1 MNEVMDI
8 QNNEDHLNKIN
19 YTALYETFFKGND
32 NIENYNF
39 WYQKLI
45 NFNLSENESYE
56 NISIIIRA
64 MQYIIQYE
72 HTVAEELKEISEK
85 EAVEMAEKEENWE
98 QERQI
103 YAEELSN
110 LREKITNDAGY
121 DDLTEAFRD
130 EINTLKEENNHLKQI
145 GRDRDREL
153 ADQREKEENLIMKI
167 SNLEKDKNMK
177 TYQLAQY
184 EDTIKEL
191 NRKVSR
197 KDDSNQKNEWEVKKL
212 RQRNEQALKLSTQL
226 EDVMEQNNKLKKE
239 VERVTTALEDATE
252 LINETTEKYNT
263 LTKQMTEAEVNI
275 SHLVEENNL
284 LQRQLKEKHNDLQE
298 LLTQDE
304 ITGKELNSLVKKKDS
319 TIERLNNEIQ
329 ILQNEIEQYK
339 RITESGNLKKD
350 YEEEMEVL
358 KEELIAATKIAK
370 ALFGSSEKTGNNDED
385 PTAGLR
391 VRLIQMDKKLEKSN
405 EDNKLLIKEK
415 KNLED
420 LIVEKE
426 EANIKLYKEID
437 RLRKAAF
444 GDGDSEVKRL
454 EEQIK
459 FRDNQIA
466 KLIQKIS
473 LMEIHLSE
481 MEVNKEND
489 NVINDKQIQE
499 DNIDNID
506 NNNINRVKRKHKR
519 RMKLQRSKSIDDKN
533 IILSPSSN
541 YYEEKTYEKNYSS
554 LEASALLI
562 TSLNGEIIRLLEELE
577 DKDNELIKLNKLYK
591 NQENIIDEMNTKLLK
606 IEKSENS
613 TKLVKDEIDTIKREC
628 SEKVENIS
636 LELEKQKISNQEL
649 KRILS
654 SINLDE
660 DEKIRRLSESS
671 RRLVYVEIQ
680 NANIRREKRILE
692 DKVETYKLL
701 VEKKENKIKCLG
713 KNSEERIQ
721 EIMFQNELNVI
732 EIARLQNNLI
742 NSVPQFEYE
751 RVVEKYKNLM
761 LQFFN
766 ITGENKENIN
776 ETAFTRIDILNNNI
790 NDNLTKEQLNAEVK
804 MLRNLNEVISNQS
817 DYWQKE
823 VEKLKIECN
832 EINDFLEAF
841 RSASDLQDFIGAIQR
856 KFVNCLTSQQETKD
870 DRMMLERKLKKLYI
884 DSKKAEKEWR
894 NDRQKLVDGIMH
906 LKRLLER
913 EKSKNFYSISVD
925 EIAMLKEKMDIIEEN
940 KNEIKKN
947 LEEIENEKY
956 KLKLLTNNLE
966 AMQDSIK
973 ELSSKD
979 SNILNYQKIIQAH
992 ILNNMTLNNNI
1003 KSLNRKLETKEK
1015 ELNEIKHINEDL
1027 ENLNKDLYLLTVKP
1041 LEITPIQ
1048 TIDFKVYEN
1057 LFKNSENLKKIDK
1070 IDDNID
1076 DTTSIKSEDI
1086 YINNKDNHDNIK
1098 TIIIDNSDDYERE
1111 IQSIKKTAHIA
1122 IEGYKNQ
1129 VKQKN
1134 KSIEEYKELVQKM
1147 IIEVQNMDNNFNEKI
1162 KLIKESNKKMVENSS
1177 NITSKE
1183 TTPDISQNNLYIK
1196 LQETLN
1202 LKEKECVKHIS
1213 ELKELEEAYLDLTN
1227 KYKNNEKNVC
1237 DVGLQTSIDDN
1248 TFKKDSTI
1256 MSDKSSSNSESSNK
1270 INETV
1275 DITINDDNKTTNRS
1289 NSSSSVVSSSSSGAS
1304 SLSNNN
1310 EVEKQSIK
1318 SSNIDVKSITSTRE
1332 DMLILQQKNEIR
1344 RLRTKV
1350 INMERRNKELENENT
1365 AISEKLSKYTRKTTC
1380 DLSNNLDVENQTL
1393 KTEITKLRREAVTM
1407 RKRIENLN
1415 KQVFELEKSNKTKI
1429 RSENTSV
1436 ERWKEKKTF
1445 DSTINILKRQLAESK
1460 KEQKELQER
1469 IERRDRLIEQLHE
1482 EKGSLRVEAAMKRA
1496 KNIENR
1502 TAIVKS
1508 EANILENKLRDE
1520 MTLQQARID
1529 TLKEKLTMLH
1539 NENIYLKKKVSKL
1552 EKEIIEQ
1559 KEMFEKSKDVV
1570 ENENKMVVFEV
1581 DDKYTNNKNAIPEII
1596 IQEDSGYETTYRNHS
1611 SDNEEKK
1618 MLRKELRMV
1627 EIKCVELTEQVTKLR
1642 LELLEYQENYNILKR
1657 KYEDRMTQDNQLASV
1672 IILKDKIEAKERLI
1686 SIQRQKIEDLEKELW
1701 ERNNQRTFEVHSD
1714 VFY

>member
-1 MNEVMDI
+1 MEG
-8 QNNEDHLNKIN
+8 QSNEDHLNKIN

-32 NIENYNF
+32 NLENYNF

-45 NFNLSENESYE
+45 NFNLPENETYE
-56 NISIIIRA
+56 NTNIIIRA

-103 YAEELSN
+103 YVEELSN

-153 ADQREKEENLIMKI
+153 ADQREKEEDLIMKI
-167 SNLEKDKNMK
+167 SNLEKDKNIK

-197 KDDSNQKNEWEVKKL
+197 KDDSSQKNEWEIKKL
-212 RQRNEQALKLSTQL
+212 RQRNEQVLKLSTQL
-226 EDVMEQNNKLKKE
+226 EDVMEQNTKLKKE
-239 VERVTTALEDATE
+239 VERVTIALEDATE
-252 LINETTEKYNT
+252 LINENSEKYDI
-263 LTKQMTEAEVNI
+263 LTKKMTEAEVNV
-275 SHLVEENNL
+275 SRLVEENNL

-304 ITGKELNSLVKKKDS
+304 ITGKELNSLIKKKDS
-319 TIERLNNEIQ
+319 TIEKLNNELQAYQ
-329 ILQNEIEQYK
+329 IELEQYK
-339 RITESGNLKKD
+339 KMVESGNMKKN
-350 YEEEMEVL
+350 YEEEMETL
-358 KEELIAATKIAK
+358 KEELISATKVAK
-370 ALFGSSEKTGNNDED
+370 ALFGISEKTGTNDED

-391 VRLIQMDKKLEKSN
+391 VRLIQLDKKLEKSID
-405 EDNKLLIKEK
+405 DNKLLIKEK
-415 KNLED
+415 KHLED

-426 EANIKLYKEID
+426 ESNIKLYKEID
-437 RLRKAAF
+437 RLRKTAF
-444 GDGDSEVKRL
+444 GDKDLEVKRL

-459 FRDNQIA
+459 FRDNQIG

-481 MEVNKEND
+481 IEMNKENE
-489 NVINDKQIQE
+489 INNKQVDE
-499 DNIDNID
+499 KKIDNMVD
-506 NNNINRVKRKHKR
+506 NNINKVESKPKKNI
-519 RMKLQRSKSIDDKN
+519 KVQRSKSIDDKN
-533 IILSPSSN
+533 IIIPSTSTHSKELISEKDLSSI
-541 YYEEKTYEKNYSS
+541 
-554 LEASALLI
+554 EASALLI
-562 TSLNGEIIRLLEELE
+562 TSLNGELIRLLQELE

-591 NQENIIDEMNTKLLK
+591 NQENIIEEMNTKLIN
-606 IEKSENS
+606 IENSENS
-613 TKLVKDEIDTIKREC
+613 TKLIKDEIENIKHDC

-649 KRILS
+649 KRLLS
-654 SINLDE
+654 TVNVDE
-660 DEKIRRLSESS
+660 DEKMRRLSEST

-680 NANIRREKRILE
+680 NANFRREKRILE
-692 DKVETYKLL
+692 DKVESYKILI
-701 VEKKENKIKCLG
+701 EKKEDKIKCLG
-713 KNSEERIQ
+713 KNNEERIQ

-751 RVVEKYKNLM
+751 RVVEKYKKLM

-776 ETAFTRIDILNNNI
+776 ETAFTRIDILNDNI
-790 NDNLTKEQLNAEVK
+790 NDNITKEQLRAEIT
-804 MLRNLNEVISNQS
+804 MLKNLNEVINNQS

-841 RSASDLQDFIGAIQR
+841 RSASDLQNFIGAIQK
-856 KFVNCLTSQQETKD
+856 KFINCLTNQQDIKD
-870 DRMMLERKLKKLYI
+870 DRIMLEKKLKKLYM
-884 DSKKAEKEWR
+884 DSRKAEKEWK
-894 NDRQKLVDGIMH
+894 NDRKKLVDGIMH

-913 EKSKNFYSISVD
+913 EKSKNFYNISVD
-925 EIAMLKEKMDIIEEN
+925 EIAMLKEKMDMIEEN
-940 KNEIKKN
+940 KNEVKKN
-947 LEEIENEKY
+947 LEEIENEKN

-966 AMQDSIK
+966 AMQESIK
-973 ELSSKD
+973 ELS
-979 SNILNYQKIIQAH
+979 LNDPNVVSYQKIIQAH
-992 ILNNMTLNNNI
+992 IFNNMTLNNNL
-1003 KSLNRKLETKEK
+1003 KNLNKKLKLLEK
-1015 ELNEIKHINEDL
+1015 ELEEVKNTNEDL
-1027 ENLNKDLYLLTVKP
+1027 DKINKDLYLLTIKP
-1041 LEITPIQ
+1041 LELTPIQ
-1048 TIDFKVYEN
+1048 TVDFKIYEN
-1057 LFKNSENLKKIDK
+1057 LFKNNKDSTEIDNA
-1070 IDDNID
+1070 DANNID
-1076 DTTSIKSEDI
+1076 DTVSIKSDDI
-1086 YINNKDNHDNIK
+1086 YINNKDQNEKIK
-1098 TIIIDNSDDYERE
+1098 TIIIDNSEDYERE

-1122 IEGYKNQ
+1122 MEGYKEQ
-1129 VKQKN
+1129 LKQKN
-1134 KSIEEYKELVQKM
+1134 KSIEEYKSLVEKM
-1147 IIEVQNMDNNFNEKI
+1147 IIEIKNMDNDFNEKI
-1162 KLIKESNKKMVENSS
+1162 KLIKESNKKALENSLNVTS
-1177 NITSKE
+1177 NE
-1183 TTPDISQNNLYIK
+1183 TTSDISQNNLYIE
-1196 LQETLN
+1196 LQESLN
-1202 LKEKECVKHIS
+1202 LKEKECVKYMG
-1213 ELKELEEAYLDLTN
+1213 ELKELEEAYLELTN
-1227 KYKNNEKNVC
+1227 KYKNKEKNVC
-1237 DVGLQTSIDDN
+1237 DIGLQTYIDDN
-1248 TFKKDSTI
+1248 TSIKI
-1256 MSDKSSSNSESSNK
+1256 NPIVSDKISDNSESPNK
-1270 INETV
+1270 VIEDVDVDTNE
-1275 DITINDDNKTTNRS
+1275 NNKVTNRS
-1289 NSSSSVVSSSSSGAS
+1289 NSSSSVVSSSSSGTS

-1310 EVEKQSIK
+1310 ETEKQSAK
-1318 SSNIDVKSITSTRE
+1318 SSNVDIKSITSTRE

-1350 INMERRNKELENENT
+1350 INMERRNKELETENS

-1380 DLSNNLDVENQTL
+1380 DLSSNLDVENQTL

-1415 KQVFELEKSNKTKI
+1415 KQVFELEKNNKTKR

-1436 ERWKEKKTF
+1436 ERWKEKKNF
-1445 DSTINILKRQLAESK
+1445 DSTINILKKQLSESK

-1469 IERRDRLIEQLHE
+1469 LDRRDRLIEQLHE

-1502 TAIVKS
+1502 TSIVKS

-1520 MTLQQARID
+1520 MALQQTRID

-1539 NENIYLKKKVSKL
+1539 NENIHLKKKVSKL
-1552 EKEIIEQ
+1552 EKELVEQ
-1559 KEMFEKSKDVV
+1559 KEKFEENKK
-1570 ENENKMVVFEV
+1570 EIAKNENKMVVFEI
-1581 DDKYTNNKNAIPEII
+1581 DDTYKNKKNVIPEIV
-1596 IQEDSGYETTYRNHS
+1596 IQEDSGYETTYRKQL
-1611 SDNEEKK
+1611 SDSDENKILK
-1618 MLRKELRMV
+1618 KELRMV

-1642 LELLEYQENYNILKR
+1642 LELMEYQEKYDTLKR
-1657 KYEDRMTQDNQLASV
+1657 KYDDRVSQDNQLAS
-1672 IILKDKIEAKERLI
+1672 IMLLKDKIEAKERLI

-1701 ERNNQRTFEVHSD
+1701 ERNNQRTFEIHSD